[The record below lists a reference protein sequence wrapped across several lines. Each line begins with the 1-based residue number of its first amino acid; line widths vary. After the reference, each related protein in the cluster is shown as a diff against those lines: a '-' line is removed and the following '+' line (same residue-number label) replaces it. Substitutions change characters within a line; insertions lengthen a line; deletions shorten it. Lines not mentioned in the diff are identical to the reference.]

1 MSAHCPLCGSRVYSL
16 HTLRWSEALRQMP
29 ASMKR
34 DAMRA
39 QGDRSPTSGR
49 WLYATKDGI
58 AVCISPDQAAQLRD
72 IEAEFGEDLED

>member
-16 HTLRWSEALRQMP
+16 HTLRWSDALRQMP
-29 ASMKR
+29 AAMKR
-34 DAMRA
+34 DALRA
-39 QGDRSPTSGR
+39 QTDRSPAAGR

-72 IEAEFGEDLED
+72 VEAEFGEDLED